1 MPPQWLMTIP
11 ALLILSLIPNT
22 IADAGQDVPGSK
34 GLNQLAQ
41 ALLRLPVV
49 ASLLNTG
56 AHPDDENSALL
67 AYASQGLHVRTAY
80 LSLNRGEGGQNLIG
94 PELYD
99 AIGTIRTEELLAARR
114 FDGASQYFTRAYD
127 FGFSKSGDEALT
139 LWNKDERLLADVVR
153 IIRTFRPDVVVS
165 VFAGSAADGH
175 GQHQAAG
182 LMTREAFR
190 AAADPKRFPEQIA
203 DGLRPWQ
210 PRKLYINN
218 TRATFSAMDSLTIS
232 VGDYNPVL
240 DQSYRELGS
249 AGRSMHRSQDMG
261 AIQARGPATTKI
273 KLVERLTGQPVTAPD
288 RGLFDGIDT
297 SFLRLATIAGSSA
310 AKVPAFED
318 RLRQLDSLTE
328 QAIRDFRPF
337 EPVSALPSTLEAIK
351 TLRAVR
357 SAVMKSPLDR
367 QTKDDILALLGG
379 KEQDMVEVIHL
390 ALGLSFEALANR
402 ETVTPGSSFAVALQ
416 LLNRSKTPVRVNRFW
431 LNTPGGW
438 TATSQNPVA
447 RLLDYNESSD
457 DTVTVSVAADAQPTR
472 PYWRRSTLH
481 DTRVTV
487 DSENL
492 IGLPW
497 ALPAVIGHVSFMV
510 DDVPVELT
518 QPVQY
523 RYADPAI
530 GEIRRELQVTP
541 AFSVTLTPEVTVLP
555 LKGKSLSRTV
565 QVTVRTTV
573 PNGGTGLIR
582 LEVPTGWRVT
592 PEQAPVSFSEAN
604 QATTW
609 PFVVTAPNATPA
621 GAYQVRASVI
631 SEGKTYREGYRE
643 ITYPHIQTRRLY
655 RGAVTTIELFDIGV
669 AANLKVGYI
678 MGVGDEVPQAI
689 QQLGVAVHLIDKEE
703 LASGDLSQYDAI
715 VAGIRAYEARPDL
728 VALNSRL
735 LEYVQAGGT
744 FIVQYNQY
752 IFNTG
757 QFGLYPATIRTP
769 HDRVTDENAPVDLL
783 VPNHPL
789 FNTPNKITDD
799 DFKGWIQERG
809 LYFFGKWDAR
819 YTPLMASHDA
829 GEAPQAGGMLEARVG
844 KGRYI
849 YTGYAW
855 FRQLPAGVPGAFRLF
870 ANLLSLPKTELT
882 P

>member
-1 MPPQWLMTIP
+1 MPLRWLMIVP

-22 IADAGQDVPGSK
+22 IADAGQDVPDSK
-34 GLNQLAQ
+34 GMGRLAQ

-99 AIGTIRTEELLAARR
+99 AIGVIRTEELLAARR

-165 VFAGSAADGH
+165 VFAGSTADGH

-190 AAADPKRFPEQIA
+190 AAADPKRFPQQIA

-218 TRATFSAMDSLTIS
+218 TRATFPAMDSLTIN
-232 VGDYNPVL
+232 VGDYNPAL
-240 DQSYRELGS
+240 DRSYRELGL

-273 KLVERLTGQPVTAPD
+273 KLVERATGQPQSAPD
-288 RGLFDGIDT
+288 RDLFDGIDT
-297 SFLRLATIAGSSA
+297 SFLRLVAMAGPDA
-310 AKVPAFED
+310 AKVPAFEA
-318 RLRQLDSLTE
+318 RLRQLNSLTQ
-328 QAIRDFRPF
+328 QAIREYRPF
-337 EPVSALPSTLEAIK
+337 EPVSVLPATLEALK
-351 TLRAVR
+351 TLRTVR
-357 SAVMKSPLDR
+357 DDVTNSRLDTP
-367 QTKDDILALLGG
+367 TKADLIFLLNS
-379 KEQDMVEVIHL
+379 KEQEMTEVIRL

-402 ETVTPGSSFAVALQ
+402 ETVTPGSSFTVALQ
-416 LLNRSKTPVRVNRFW
+416 LLNRSKTPIRVNRFW
-431 LNTPGGW
+431 LNTPGRW
-438 TATSQNPVA
+438 TTTSQNPVS
-447 RLLDYNESSD
+447 RLLEYNESSD
-457 DTVTVSVAADAQPTR
+457 DTVAVSVAADAQPTR
-472 PYWRRSTLH
+472 PYWRRNTLH
-481 DTRVTV
+481 DARVTV
-487 DSENL
+487 DSEDL

-497 ALPAVIGHVSFMV
+497 APPAVIGQVSFVV
-510 DDVPVELT
+510 DDVPVELS

-523 RYADPAI
+523 RYADPAS
-530 GEIRRELQVTP
+530 GEIRREVQITP
-541 AFSVTLTPEVTVLP
+541 AFSVTLTPEVSVLP
-555 LKGKSLSRTV
+555 IKGKSLSRTV
-565 QVTVRTTV
+565 QVTVRNSA
-573 PNGGTGLIR
+573 PTGSTGILR
-582 LEVPTGWRVT
+582 LEVPAGWRVS

-604 QATTW
+604 QETSW
-609 PFVVTAPNATPA
+609 PFVVTAPSATPA
-621 GAYQVRASVI
+621 GAYQIRASVV
-631 SEGKTYREGYRE
+631 SQGKTYREGYRE
-643 ITYPHIQTRRLY
+643 IAYPHIQTRRLY
-655 RGAVTTIELFDIGV
+655 RDAVSTIELFDIGV

-678 MGVGDEVPQAI
+678 IGVGDEVPQAI
-689 QQLGVAVHLIDKEE
+689 QQLGVAVHLIDREE
-703 LASGDLSQYDAI
+703 LASGELNQYTAI
-715 VAGIRAYEARPDL
+715 VTGIRAYEARPDL

-757 QFGLYPATIRTP
+757 QFGPYPATIRSP

-819 YTPLMASHDA
+819 YLPLMASHDA
-829 GEAPQAGGMLEARVG
+829 GEDPQAGGLLEARYG

-870 ANLLSLPKTELT
+870 ANLLSLPKTDLT

>member
-1 MPPQWLMTIP
+1 MPFRWLTLIP
-11 ALLILSLIPNT
+11 VLLILSLIPHT
-22 IADAGQDVPGSK
+22 LADAGQDVPDSK
-34 GLNQLAQ
+34 GMGRLAQ

-67 AYASQGLHVRTAY
+67 AFASQRLHVRTAY

-99 AIGTIRTEELLAARR
+99 AIGVIRTEELLAARR

-127 FGFSKSGDEALT
+127 FGFSKSADEALT
-139 LWNKDERLLADVVR
+139 MWNKDEQLLADVVR
-153 IIRTFRPDVVVS
+153 IIRTMRPDVVVS
-165 VFAGSAADGH
+165 VFAGSPADGH

-190 AAADPKRFPEQIA
+190 AAADPKQFPEQISG
-203 DGLRPWQ
+203 GLRPWQ

-218 TRATFSAMDSLTIS
+218 TRAVFSAMDSLTIP
-232 VGDYNPVL
+232 VGDYNSAM
-240 DQSYRELGS
+240 DRSYRELGL

-261 AIQARGPATTKI
+261 AIQTRGPATTKV
-273 KLVERLTGQPVTAPD
+273 KLVERLTGQPESAPD
-288 RGLFDGIDT
+288 RDLFDGIDT
-297 SFLRLATIAGSSA
+297 SFLRLSAMAGPDA
-310 AKVPAFED
+310 AKLPAFD
-318 RLRQLDSLTE
+318 AQLRQLNSLTE
-328 QAIRDFRPF
+328 QAIREYHPF
-337 EPVSALPSTLEAIK
+337 EPVSVLPATLEALKI
-351 TLRAVR
+351 LRGVR
-357 SAVMKSPLDR
+357 STVMKSRLDTPTR
-367 QTKDDILALLGG
+367 EDILFLLDG
-379 KEQDMVEVIHL
+379 KEQDMIEVVRL
-390 ALGLSFEALANR
+390 ALGLSFEALVSR
-402 ETVTPGSSFAVALQ
+402 ETVTPGSSFTVAMQ
-416 LLNRSKTPVRVNRFW
+416 LLNRSKTPIRVNGFW
-431 LNTPGGW
+431 LNTSGKW
-438 TATSQNPVA
+438 TATSQNPGTP
-447 RLLDYNESSD
+447 LIGYNESSD
-457 DTVTVSVAADAQPTR
+457 DTVTVIVAAEALPTR
-472 PYWRRSTLH
+472 PYWRRNTLH
-481 DTRVTV
+481 DARVTV

-497 ALPAVIGHVSFMV
+497 APSPVTGHVSFIV
-510 DDVPVELT
+510 DGLLVELT

-530 GEIRRELQVTP
+530 GEIRRELQITP
-541 AFSVTLTPEVTVLP
+541 VFSVTMTPEVLVLP
-555 LKGKSLSRTV
+555 VKDTTLSRTV
-565 QVTVRTTV
+565 QVTVRNTV
-573 PNGGTGLIR
+573 ATEGSGIVRIESPA
-582 LEVPTGWRVT
+582 GWRVT
-592 PEQAPVSFSEAN
+592 PEQAPVSFSIAN
-604 QATTW
+604 KETTI
-609 PFVVTAPNATPA
+609 PFVVTAPSGTLT
-621 GAYQVRASVI
+621 GAYQVRASVV
-631 SEGKTYREGYRE
+631 SEGKIYKEGYRE
-643 ITYPHIQTRRLY
+643 IAYPHIQTRRLY
-655 RGAVTTIELFDIGV
+655 RDAVSTIQVFDIGI

-703 LASGDLSQYDAI
+703 LASGDLSQYNAI
-715 VAGIRAYEARPDL
+715 IAGIRSYEARPDL

-735 LEYVQAGGT
+735 LEYVEAGGT

-757 QFGLYPATIRTP
+757 QFGPYPATIRTP

-809 LYFFGKWDAR
+809 LYFFGKWDTR
-819 YTPLMASHDA
+819 YTALMAAHDPN
-829 GEAPQAGGMLEARVG
+829 EEPQAGGMMEAHYG